1 MGAGFTVTA
10 DTLSKDASRITSSAA
25 SLQGHLAFL
34 KNAVE
39 SVVNSG
45 WVGVAANEAAALHA
59 KLDQAGRDIKEA
71 TDFFASQTST
81 AARNYASR
89 EEEVRQAFSAG
100 G

>member
-10 DTLSKDASRITSSAA
+10 DSLSKDSSRIA
-25 SLQGHLAFL
+25 SNASNIQGHLAFL

-45 WVGVAANEAAALHA
+45 LQGVAANEAAALHA

-71 TDFFASQTST
+71 TDFFATQTGT

-89 EEEVRQAFSAG
+89 EEEVRQAFSSG